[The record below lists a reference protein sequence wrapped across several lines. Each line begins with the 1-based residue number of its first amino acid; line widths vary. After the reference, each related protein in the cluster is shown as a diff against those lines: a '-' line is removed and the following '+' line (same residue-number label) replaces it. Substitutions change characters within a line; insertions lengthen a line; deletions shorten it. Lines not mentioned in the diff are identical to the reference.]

1 MRPERR
7 LTRIVRAGCALV
19 ILVALLC
26 GVPVALCLFG
36 HRPLP
41 TSVPSIGDV
50 RDIVGGQRVAD
61 ATVIKV
67 IALIGWIAWLQLVTS
82 FLTET
87 IAWLRGRPAP
97 SIPLAGPVQL
107 QVRRLLAA
115 VALLVAAPAIN
126 VRPTLAAPLRSQPAM
141 TMIQPTG
148 QPPRVAGAPARA
160 PTEIALP
167 EYVVA
172 RRDTLWRLAEVHLGN
187 PLRWRELFDL
197 NRGRPQPDGRSLAN
211 PDLIIPGWQLRFP
224 ADATGVTTVPMAT
237 TPVPPPPPSSAPP
250 RLPPAPVVGPHAR
263 PTPPVTPVPAPTP
276 TTATAPPAATN
287 GHHAPT
293 NEASRSAQIVELVGG
308 GLLAASLVTLLTRL
322 RRAQQRRRRS
332 GQSPHRPPPH
342 LERVETTLRR
352 HARTG
357 RAEILNVA
365 LRAFAADV
373 EWPPDTDASVLA
385 VRCTDEQVE
394 ILLDTPP
401 RHAPRGFVAAGD
413 EHGWITAPDTT
424 VDALARL
431 ADDTPAPLP
440 SLVSIGTLEDAD
452 VLIDLETAG
461 TLTVDGDDAAELIN
475 HLRAQLIT
483 STWVDEV
490 EILAVGAP
498 GSDTPVATP
507 RVRYFDDLDSAID
520 ELAAM
525 SGAITLGLDAT
536 GRTSTLTAR
545 VDAHGDPWIPTVLVC
560 AQPIDGST
568 LERIQAITG
577 NGGRGTAAVV
587 ACATRATSHAQLD
600 DGMLTLQPLGLRV
613 TPAILRADAA
623 TAIDELLTDA
633 TVDEIDASHR
643 AVPVE
648 AAPTTTDNLSEDHA
662 AFEEPAFDIEVRV
675 LGPVEIAGLTRQIER
690 RRCAEMVTYLAL
702 HPEGVTDGRLKTV
715 LWPDQVPLHSTF
727 NTTVSTTRSRL
738 GLAADGTHHFP
749 HYVASGNKYRL
760 GPRVTT
766 DLARLERRYAHS
778 ARCPDDEAIMLLRDA
793 LELVRG
799 QPFESVRGYEWAYTE
814 ALIASTEALIADAAH
829 RLAQLLL
836 SAGDAAGATWAAMQ
850 GLRGAPGGEMLYRD
864 RMLACDLAGNPAGVE
879 SVMDELCQ
887 IVEAHEPYDELHP
900 ETVDLYSRLGHR
912 DRLRTRRRRTE
923 SRESADG
930 TRE

>member
-1 MRPERR
+1 MRPERP
-7 LTRIVRAGCALV
+7 LTRIVRAGCAFV
-19 ILVALLC
+19 ILVVLLC
-26 GVPVALCLFG
+26 GVPAALWLFG

-41 TSVPSIGDV
+41 RSVPSIGDV
-50 RDIVGGQRVAD
+50 RDVVGGQRVAD
-61 ATVIKV
+61 ATVVKV
-67 IALIGWIAWLQLVTS
+67 IAVIGWIAWLQLVTS
-82 FLTET
+82 FLVET

-97 SIPLAGPVQL
+97 SVPLAGPVQL

-115 VALLVAAPAIN
+115 VALLVAAPVVN
-126 VRPTLAAPLRSQPAM
+126 VRPTLAAPLLSQPAM

-148 QPPRVAGAPARA
+148 QPARVAGAPAPA

-197 NRGRPQPDGRSLAN
+197 NRDRPQPDGRSLVN

-224 ADATGVTTVPMAT
+224 ADATGLTAVPTAPA
-237 TPVPPPPPSSAPP
+237 PVPPAPSPPSSAPSHE
-250 RLPPAPVVGPHAR
+250 PPAPVN
-263 PTPPVTPVPAPTP
+263 PVPAPIP
-276 TTATAPPAATN
+276 TTATAPPIGTN
-287 GHHAPT
+287 GHRAPT
-293 NEASRSAQIVELVGG
+293 NESSRSAHVVELVGG
-308 GLLAASLVTLLTRL
+308 GLLAASLVALLTRL

-332 GQSPHRPPPH
+332 GQAAHRPPPH

-365 LRAFAADV
+365 LRAFAADI
-373 EWPPDTDASVLA
+373 EWRPDTDASVVA

-401 RHAPRGFVAAGD
+401 RHAPHGFVAAGD

-461 TLTVDGDDAAELIN
+461 TLTVDGDGAAELIN
-475 HLRAQLIT
+475 HLKTQLVT

-498 GSDTPVATP
+498 GSDTAVATP
-507 RVRYFDDLDSAID
+507 RVRYFDDLDTAID

-568 LERIQAITG
+568 LEHLQAITG

-587 ACATRATSHAQLD
+587 ACATRATWHAQLD
-600 DGMLTLQPLGLRV
+600 DGTLTLQPLGLRV
-613 TPAILRADAA
+613 TPAILGADAA
-623 TAIDELLTDA
+623 AAIDELLTDA
-633 TVDEIDASHR
+633 TVDEIDAWHQ
-643 AVPVE
+643 
-648 AAPTTTDNLSEDHA
+648 AAPVQAASTTADNPSEDDA
-662 AFEEPAFDIEVRV
+662 AFEDPAFDIEVRV
-675 LGPVEIAGLTRQIER
+675 LGPVEIAGLTRPIER

-702 HPEGVTDGRLKTV
+702 HPEGVTDERLKTV

-749 HYVASGNKYRL
+749 HYIASGNKYRL

-778 ARCPDDEAIMLLRDA
+778 ARCPDDEAVMLLRDA

-814 ALIASTEALIADAAH
+814 GLVASTEALIADAAH

-836 SAGDAAGATWAAMQ
+836 STGDAAGATWAAMQ
-850 GLRGAPGGEMLYRD
+850 GLRGAPGDETLYRD

-900 ETVDLYSRLGHR
+900 ETVELYSRLSHR
-912 DRLRTRRRRTE
+912 DRLRTRRRRTK
-923 SRESADG
+923 
-930 TRE
+930 